1 MLVKKRRGMQDSRM
15 QEGGEGRKE
24 KGISGFKGQSN
35 IVYDDKCGRILRSK
49 QKLYN
54 DF

>member
-1 MLVKKRRGMQDSRM
+1 MK
-15 QEGGEGRKE
+15 EGGGEE

-35 IVYDDKCGRILRSK
+35 IVYDKCGRMLRSK